1 MHPRHTIWFFRV
13 CSFQRMMIHGDTKNY
28 PNPLFGRAQDQQS
41 WCKALKTRNGFR
53 LAAFS
58 ISTSS
63 VWPLH
68 SRNRFFSRRKPAL
81 EGVLQLTHDQVAS
94 FAQHYQW
101 IDVHETI
108 GWSIC
113 PRQSI
118 DLHKASI
125 FYKLLLLGCGLIL
138 DVGSVSL
145 GSGRSPLLHQSGEV
159 FPRQLRGDGVVA
171 KLVWRILE
179 IVRDF
184 LFCIENASII
194 RSRRF
199 LRRLVS
205 PQPYLSLVRCG
216 SNLRHPLVK
225 LRPVP
230 HASELRRGPVYTSS
244 IIAASSTATARR
256 SALVC
261 VPCRRRLLIQIYV
274 PQLVVYLQ
282 YRRTT

>member
-1 MHPRHTIWFFRV
+1 MVKKPTRYYFLCLEEKTKTKLQSICNAPIHSTFTSRYTHNYSLPERFPTAAAAAGKISESAYMHPRHTIWFFRV
-13 CSFQRMMIHGDTKNY
+13 CSFQSMMIHGDTKNY

-41 WCKALKTRNGFR
+41 WCKALKTRSGFR

-125 FYKLLLLGCGLIL
+125 FYKLLLLGSGLIL

-171 KLVWRILE
+171 
-179 IVRDF
+179 
-184 LFCIENASII
+184 
-194 RSRRF
+194 
-199 LRRLVS
+199 
-205 PQPYLSLVRCG
+205 
-216 SNLRHPLVK
+216 
-225 LRPVP
+225 
-230 HASELRRGPVYTSS
+230 
-244 IIAASSTATARR
+244 
-256 SALVC
+256 
-261 VPCRRRLLIQIYV
+261 
-274 PQLVVYLQ
+274 
-282 YRRTT
+282 